1 MLRMAKKSILQI
13 IFDPNVMVITFFNVL
28 LIIDIIY
35 IATMFF
41 SDFERQLA
49 VFFAGILIMFL
60 FDLWWLTR
68 RYKLPE

>member
-1 MLRMAKKSILQI
+1 MTGKNILVK

-28 LIIDIIY
+28 LIVDIVY
-35 IATMFF
+35 IATMLF

-49 VFFAGILIMFL
+49 AFFAGILIMFL

>member
-1 MLRMAKKSILQI
+1 MTRKNILVK
-13 IFDPNVMVITFFNVL
+13 IFDPNVMIITFFNVL
-28 LIIDIIY
+28 LIIDIVY

>member
-1 MLRMAKKSILQI
+1 VGMTKKNILQK

-28 LIIDIIY
+28 LIIDIVY

-68 RYKLPE
+68 RYIPPE

>member
-1 MLRMAKKSILQI
+1 MTRKNILVK
-13 IFDPNVMVITFFNVL
+13 IFDPNVMIITFFNVL
-28 LIIDIIY
+28 LIIDIVY

-41 SDFERQLA
+41 SDFEHQLA

-68 RYKLPE
+68 RYIPPE

>member
-1 MLRMAKKSILQI
+1 MTEKNILVK

>member
-1 MLRMAKKSILQI
+1 MTRKNILVK

>member
-1 MLRMAKKSILQI
+1 MTEKNILVK
-13 IFDPNVMVITFFNVL
+13 IFDPNVMIITFFNVL
-28 LIIDIIY
+28 LIIDIVY

>member
-1 MLRMAKKSILQI
+1 MTGKNILVK

-28 LIIDIIY
+28 LIIDIVY

-41 SDFERQLA
+41 SDFEHQLA
-49 VFFAGILIMFL
+49 AFIGGILLMFL

>member
-1 MLRMAKKSILQI
+1 MTEKNILVK

-28 LIIDIIY
+28 LIVDIIY
-35 IATMFF
+35 IAMMLF
-41 SDFERQLA
+41 SDFEHRLA
-49 VFFAGILIMFL
+49 AFFSGILIMFL